1 MQRKAQK
8 RDQLYE
14 TLKAA
19 ISGGQYASGS
29 RLPKEVE
36 FAEKLGVSR
45 KTLRH
50 ALERLENDHLI
61 ERIRS
66 KGTFVRFR
74 RSGFIQ
80 APVCRY
86 EEMRWR
92 QLCRSAVC

>member
-19 ISGGQYASGS
+19 ITGGQYTSGS

-50 ALERLENDHLI
+50 GWNGL
-61 ERIRS
+61 
-66 KGTFVRFR
+66 KMTT
-74 RSGFIQ
+74 
-80 APVCRY
+80 
-86 EEMRWR
+86 
-92 QLCRSAVC
+92 